1 MVGEAAH
8 KGAAGEGAER
18 SSLILAALVG
28 HEGLG
33 EHASVVFLLHDGLNL
48 EGSLGRMS
56 KGLIHHHN
64 VKDVALSPVVQG
76 AVAIFDHAQER
87 VEEFIVPFHIL
98 DVLLVGMQELGH
110 GDVRGVVVHIAH
122 HHNLDARE
130 LLLELHGAVVGNLG
144 AARTEVCALSAQ
156 TGRKVAHE
164 EGEHFPINGT
174 ADHQDVTGAEGIL
187 FLLGP
192 LAPVYAGIVVKGER
206 NGLGGNVVEDF
217 RPVEQRAVH
226 AAAVR
231 AVVVHNLVVGI
242 RDGGLVHQVVQHVAV
257 LYFGHAQ
264 HGMPCTVVFLHFCND
279 LGHVL
284 EFLGILGLRPGVA
297 AVREVLVVIMTL
309 VMVGIEQVLKV
320 VKTYHIGL
328 SAFLRP
334 QGRTCQQEQGRKY
347 VQELFHTS

>member
-1 MVGEAAH
+1 MGQ
-8 KGAAGEGAER
+8 G
-18 SSLILAALVG
+18 LV
-28 HEGLG
+28 
-33 EHASVVFLLHDGLNL
+33 
-48 EGSLGRMS
+48 
-56 KGLIHHHN
+56 HHHN
-64 VKDVALSPVVQG
+64 IKDVALSPVVQG
-76 AVAIFDHAQER
+76 AVAIFDHAQEG
-87 VEEFIVPFHIL
+87 VKEFVVIVHIL
-98 DVLLVGMQELGH
+98 NIFLAGMQVLGH
-110 GDVRGVVVHIAH
+110 GDVRGVVVHVAH

-130 LLLELHGAVVGNLG
+130 FLLELHGAVIGNLG

-164 EGEHFPINGT
+164 EGEHFPVNGT
-174 ADHQDVTGAEGIL
+174 AYHQDVTGAEGIL

-217 RPVEQRAVH
+217 RPVEKRTIH
-226 AAAVR
+226 ATAVR
-231 AVVVHNLVVGI
+231 AVVVHNLIVGI

-257 LYFGHAQ
+257 LYLGDAQ
-264 HGMPCTVVFLHFCND
+264 HGMPCAVVFLHFCNN

-297 AVREVLVVIMTL
+297 AVREILVVIMTL